1 MAPYHATKP
10 ATSLYHDVV
19 LLDITR
25 EDEIIPIERVL
36 AIEKKWELT
45 CLSAFVPKLALI

>member
-1 MAPYHATKP
+1 MAPHHATKP
-10 ATSLYHDVV
+10 AMGLSHDVV
-19 LLDITR
+19 LDITR
-25 EDEIIPIERVL
+25 DDDTMPVKRVL